1 MVLDHIGVV
10 VRSLEEGIQT
20 WTNLFGY
27 HQSSDV
33 VLNTRQKVK
42 VVFLSKADSLPVKLL
57 EPSEASS
64 PIFAFARRGGGLHH
78 VCFRCK
84 DLSETVADLAAKGA
98 NFIVPPEPG
107 EAFNNHKI
115 AFFLAGHLNVELIDT
130 EEKAGWE
137 TASSGSQ

>member
-20 WTNLFGY
+20 WTKLFGY

-78 VCFRCK
+78 VCFRCR
-84 DLSETVADLAAKGA
+84 DLSEAVADLAAKGA

-107 EAFNNHKI
+107 EAFNNHKT
-115 AFFLAGHLNVELIDT
+115 AFFLAGHLLVELMDT

-137 TASSGSQ
+137 TASRPQ